1 MLRHDAAERPDK
13 SVAGKFIAQPV
24 LLATEILPRTRKC
37 LDIKSLDAKI
47 SAVSAKTPP
56 KAADSS
62 GTHLWLILMKA
73 HRTLARHARQSIEAL
88 NMCFSDFAIMELLL
102 HRGEQPVSAIG
113 RRIELTSGAITTA
126 VDRLEAR
133 GFVCRSSDSED
144 RRSRLVSLT
153 KQGKAQISEVF
164 AHHKR
169 AMDRAASG
177 LSKEER
183 EKLIVLM
190 KKLGLT
196 AEQQLSE
203 SVDET

>member
-1 MLRHDAAERPDK
+1 
-13 SVAGKFIAQPV
+13 
-24 LLATEILPRTRKC
+24 
-37 LDIKSLDAKI
+37 
-47 SAVSAKTPP
+47 
-56 KAADSS
+56 
-62 GTHLWLILMKA
+62 MKA

-133 GFVCRSSDSED
+133 GFVCRSPDSED

-183 EKLIVLM
+183 ETLIVLM